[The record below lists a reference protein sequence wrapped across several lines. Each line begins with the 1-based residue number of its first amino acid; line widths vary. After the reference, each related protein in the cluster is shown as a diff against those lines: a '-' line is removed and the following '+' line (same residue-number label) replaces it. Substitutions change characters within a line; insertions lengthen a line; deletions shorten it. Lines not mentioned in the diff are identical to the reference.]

1 MITSLIPNFKGKRW
15 LKILLR
21 SFHTLGV
28 AGVFS
33 SLFIEGE
40 QLLYWA
46 LLIVSG
52 VGLLMLEALSNF
64 LWFVQVRALFLYIK
78 LTLLALFYFYPD
90 YAWHCLVTMILL
102 SGVISHAPS
111 SVRYFSFVHGKKV
124 QSIKDIKG

>member
-1 MITSLIPNFKGKRW
+1 MKTSLIPNFKGKRW

-21 SFHTLGV
+21 SFHILGV

-40 QLLYWA
+40 QPLYWM
-46 LLIVSG
+46 LLITSG

-64 LWFVQVRALFLYIK
+64 LWFVQVRALILYVK
-78 LTLLALFYFYPD
+78 LGLLVLFYLYPD
-90 YAWHCLVTMILL
+90 YAWHCLVTIILI

-111 SVRYFSFVHGKKV
+111 SVRYFSFIHGKKV